1 MDLRR
6 TGSEDELLFWQ
17 SESLTITLKG
27 PSSHPDY
34 PGVHYDQK
42 SATIRVR
49 SPEDFSISLPGDAG
63 TVDSICTEKSY
74 YGSFQALP
82 LQKGIRCLSGMKTM
96 QSVTR
101 FPPWVENS
109 AC

>member
-63 TVDSICTEKSY
+63 TLDS
-74 YGSFQALP
+74 

>member
-42 SATIRVR
+42 SATVRVR

-82 LQKGIRCLSGMKTM
+82 LFFEQQTYELFVEPAEGHTAHM
-96 QSVTR
+96 QHQS
-101 FPPWVENS
+101 
-109 AC
+109 